1 MVFDIGGGFFEV
13 EGGQRITDGDAL
25 VESLVGGETK
35 LGGQIGLTN
44 QDEGEERIGVEI
56 VVEEETKLVIQL

>member
-1 MVFDIGGGFFEV
+1 MVFDVGGGFLEV

-25 VESLVGGETK
+25 VESLIGGKAK

-44 QDEGEERIGVEI
+44 QNQGEERISVEI
-56 VVEEETKLVIQL
+56 VVEEETKLVKQL